1 VTPGLARRVFD
12 LELSTGESISER
24 LIEAALDGTYVFPQM
39 SGLKSRAIGIKA
51 KADRVDVFADGSLRV
66 IDYKLGRPPDRDST
80 LQVWVYAHAAQ
91 AQLSARD
98 GRPHP
103 IRDAR
108 YLAFGERENRSREAN
123 AAEVVA
129 GRVSAF
135 ADAVEGIEAGRFP
148 ARPVDVVKCGYCGFA
163 GMCRKE
169 YWSEADESA
178 ELV

>member
-1 VTPGLARRVFD
+1 MRR
-12 LELSTGESISER
+12 IR
-24 LIEAALDGTYVFPQM
+24 
-39 SGLKSRAIGIKA
+39 A
-51 KADRVDVFADGSLRV
+51 KADRVDVFEDGSLRV

-108 YLAFGERENRSREAN
+108 YLAFGERESRRGEEAR
-123 AAEVVA
+123 AADVVA

-135 ADAVEGIEAGRFP
+135 ADAVEHIEAGRFP

-163 GMCRKE
+163 GVCRKE

-178 ELV
+178 EPV